1 MRFFPEAFKWLREI
15 HLNISLKK
23 KYHKNLMNLLN
34 QDLNSLIFIFNLFFW
49 TINAALT

>member
-1 MRFFPEAFKWLREI
+1 MVTGNPFKYFFK
-15 HLNISLKK
+15 KK

-34 QDLNSLIFIFNLFFW
+34 QDLNNLIFIFNLFFW